1 MNLYTVTKRITID
14 FIHTGVEANSKEH
27 AKQILED
34 NGAEVGGI
42 GSGFHTQVVKEVY
55 KVKRAGF
62 YINN

>member
-14 FIHTGVEANSKEH
+14 YVHIGVVADSKKH

-42 GSGFHTQVVKEVY
+42 GADFHTQVVREVY
-55 KVKRAGF
+55 KVE
-62 YINN
+62 IN